1 MDWALELPSS
11 ADAGM
16 CVLRCCGEIV
26 RADCSPHA
34 DILLQLLGTVK
45 KGIINGP
52 NIHTLFMS
60 FKIGI
65 VGLPNV
71 GKSTL
76 FNAITKSSVEAANY
90 PFATIDPN
98 IGVVAVPDE
107 RLAKLAALEK
117 SEKIVPTVIEF
128 VDIAGL
134 VAGAHKGEG
143 LGNKFLASIRE
154 VDAIL
159 QVVRHFKDDNIIHVS
174 GSVDPSR
181 DVEVIGIELCLADLQ
196 TVGKRIEGI
205 TREVKSGDREA
216 ILKKSA
222 LEKYQA
228 VLSEGKIAGSASLT
242 EEEQKAVKDL
252 QLLTTKPFLY
262 VANVA
267 EDEIKSFSAPD
278 VIPISAKIESELAQ
292 LSDEERGEY
301 LKELGLEESG
311 LDKIIKAAYK
321 TLGLITFITAGP
333 IESKAWTIKQG
344 TKAPQAAGVIHTDF
358 EKGFIK
364 AEVIDWDKLLEAGG
378 YGAAREKGWLRLE
391 GKDYVIKDGDVVH
404 FRFNV

>member
-1 MDWALELPSS
+1 
-11 ADAGM
+11 
-16 CVLRCCGEIV
+16 
-26 RADCSPHA
+26 
-34 DILLQLLGTVK
+34 
-45 KGIINGP
+45 
-52 NIHTLFMS
+52 MS

-222 LEKYQA
+222 LEKYQV
-228 VLSEGKIAGSASLT
+228 VLSEGKIAGSAVLT
-242 EEEQKAVKDL
+242 DEEQKAIKDL

-321 TLGLITFITAGP
+321 ILGLITFITAGP